1 LKHLSVRFVLALAF
15 IFSLALHYVGSAY
28 AQSNV
33 SVEVDPAFDGSY
45 SSLWGVAPVRLRVS
59 NQGQSFVGR
68 VELIVSQSAGNL
80 VYTTEMDLPQGSSKE
95 VVFYPSMIG
104 TSVTLRARVLNG
116 TQTLA
121 EASAQASSLGSSQ
134 YLVGVIVPSA
144 DSYLRLENRQL
155 GDINVVQIEPRDL
168 PDRSLAL
175 GSLDALVL
183 DGSVATD
190 LSPQQVE
197 ALRSWVNSGGTLL
210 LVGEL
215 SALGDV
221 MPVRLKGGSTS
232 ADVEDL
238 ASLSRT
244 STSPGRAQV
253 LAADLVSG
261 ARVIAGSAST
271 PLVAERSFGEGRA
284 IWLAWNPTEEP
295 FSTWQGTPRILARL
309 LASSPHKAND
319 ALFLSSWEINQFVQ
333 NIPGLGLP
341 STWALIGFLGVYVVL
356 IGPVLYFLLKRTDR
370 RELAWVLIPAISL
383 VFSVV
388 AYAGGS
394 ATRGRATT
402 IKSLEVVQA
411 NAGSRYEQVMLNFGI
426 FSPVRKN
433 YDIAL
438 DSSLLPMWQ
447 VAGASSLGTSDNAI
461 STRGYTVEF
470 DQGSYVVSDAFV
482 DVYSFKS
489 WAAVGARVADRPMVE
504 TDLRFNGGTM
514 SGEIANH
521 SQYPIEEAF
530 VFHNGR
536 WFRVGTIDKQS
547 VRRVSNVDSS
557 TVIWE
562 NTSPDATNDFRRTAI
577 TESVVSPTT
586 PAPSDSSVRPLVP
599 GTDTVLIGWQKNV
612 PAMVGLR
619 NQGARIYTD
628 RLVVIRIPSDQ
639 SSQSTPG
646 TSSRGDDNLLSS
658 YLGGRTNA

>member
-341 STWALIGFLGVYVVL
+341 STWALIGFLGGLRGV
-356 IGPVLYFLLKRTDR
+356 DR
-370 RELAWVLIPAISL
+370 P
-383 VFSVV
+383 
-388 AYAGGS
+388 
-394 ATRGRATT
+394 RA
-402 IKSLEVVQA
+402 
-411 NAGSRYEQVMLNFGI
+411 
-426 FSPVRKN
+426 
-433 YDIAL
+433 
-438 DSSLLPMWQ
+438 LLPAQ
-447 VAGASSLGTSDNAI
+447 THRQEGTSLGTHPRDLSRLLRGGLRRWIGHPRSRDHDKVPGGRAGKCWFQIRAGNAQFRHI
-461 STRGYTVEF
+461 QSRQEELRHSPGLEP
-470 DQGSYVVSDAFV
+470 
-482 DVYSFKS
+482 
-489 WAAVGARVADRPMVE
+489 AAHVA
-504 TDLRFNGGTM
+504 GC
-514 SGEIANH
+514 
-521 SQYPIEEAF
+521 
-530 VFHNGR
+530 GR
-536 WFRVGTIDKQS
+536 KQS
-547 VRRVSNVDSS
+547 
-557 TVIWE
+557 
-562 NTSPDATNDFRRTAI
+562 
-577 TESVVSPTT
+577 
-586 PAPSDSSVRPLVP
+586 
-599 GTDTVLIGWQKNV
+599 GH
-612 PAMVGLR
+612 
-619 NQGARIYTD
+619 
-628 RLVVIRIPSDQ
+628 
-639 SSQSTPG
+639 
-646 TSSRGDDNLLSS
+646 
-658 YLGGRTNA
+658 LG

>member
-1 LKHLSVRFVLALAF
+1 MKHLLIRFALVLAS
-15 IFSLALHYVGSAY
+15 IFSLTLHYVGSAS

-33 SVEVDPAFDGSY
+33 SVEVSPAFDGSY
-45 SSLWGVAPVRLRVS
+45 SSLWGVAPVRVKVS
-59 NQGQSFVGR
+59 NQGQSFIGR
-68 VELIVSQSAGNL
+68 LDLVVSQSAGSL
-80 VYTTEMDLPQGSSKE
+80 VYTTQVDLPQGSSKE
-95 VVFYPSMIG
+95 VVFYPSMMG

-144 DSYLRLENRQL
+144 DSYLRLENKQL
-155 GDINVVQIEPRDL
+155 GDINTVQIDPRDL
-168 PDRSLAL
+168 PDRALAL

-183 DGSVATD
+183 DGSTAVD

-197 ALRSWVNSGGTLL
+197 ALKSWVNSGGTLL

-215 SALGDV
+215 RALSDI
-221 MPVRLKGGSTS
+221 MPVKLKGESTS
-232 ADVEDL
+232 ADVADL

-244 STSPGRAQV
+244 NTSPGRAQV
-253 LAADLVSG
+253 QTADLVSG
-261 ARVIAGSAST
+261 AHVVAGSASI
-271 PLVAERSFGEGRA
+271 PLVAEKAFGEGKV

-319 ALFLSSWEINQFVQ
+319 VLFLSSWEVNQFVQ

-341 STWALIGFLGVYVVL
+341 STWILIGFLGVYVVL

-383 VFSVV
+383 VFSGV

-402 IKSLEVVQA
+402 VKSLEVVQVD
-411 NAGSRYEQVMLNFGI
+411 AGSKYEQVMLNFGI
-426 FSPVRKN
+426 FSPVRKSYN
-433 YDIAL
+433 IAL
-438 DSSLLPMWQ
+438 DPSLLPMWQ
-447 VAGASSLGTSDNAI
+447 VAGASSLGAPDNTI
-461 STRGYTVEF
+461 STRGYNVAL
-470 DQGSYVVSDAFV
+470 DQESYVVSDAFV

-489 WAAVGARVADRPMVE
+489 WAAAGARVADRPMVE
-504 TDLRFNGGTM
+504 TDLRFNAGTM
-514 SGEIANH
+514 SGEISNH

-536 WFRVGTIDKQS
+536 WFRVGEIDKQS

-562 NTSPDATNDFRRTAI
+562 NTSPNATNDFQRTTI
-577 TESVVSPTT
+577 TESVVSPPS
-586 PAPSDSSVRPLVP
+586 PAPTDSSVHPLVP
-599 GTDTVLIGWQKNV
+599 ATGTLLIGWQKDV
-612 PAMVGLR
+612 PALVRLK
-619 NQGARIYTD
+619 NQDAKVYTD
-628 RLVVIRIPSDQ
+628 RLIVVRIPSDQ

-646 TSSRGDDNLLSS
+646 ASSRGDDNLLSRM
-658 YLGGRTNA
+658 GGRTNG